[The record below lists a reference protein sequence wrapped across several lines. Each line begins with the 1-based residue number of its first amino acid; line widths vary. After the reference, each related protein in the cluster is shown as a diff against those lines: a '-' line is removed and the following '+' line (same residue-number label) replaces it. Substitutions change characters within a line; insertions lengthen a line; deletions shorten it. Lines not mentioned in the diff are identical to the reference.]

1 MHHTTSD
8 PKRRRIWFDVR
19 NSPSWPV
26 TNTDVHDTEMDN
38 ENEPRVTVSA
48 QQPNEG
54 LRTQPQ
60 MQAERVTLYDGVEL
74 VPLTKY
80 VEDGDVTIPNLANEI
95 ARLHEELHSKRSTKW
110 ELSKLFSNIKHMK
123 KRIVSLETKVDNQ
136 CFQPP
141 RGLPERPSSD
151 LAFNYAS
158 QLEHHGLRPDVN
170 FAKRNCEA
178 RAPVSLSVKNRE
190 LSEELQRLRS
200 TVRELKASVADLV
213 AIEQSGTR

>member
-1 MHHTTSD
+1 MHHD

-38 ENEPRVTVSA
+38 ENEPRVTVST

-54 LRTQPQ
+54 LRTRPQ
-60 MQAERVTLYDGVEL
+60 MQAEGVEL

-80 VEDGDVTIPNLANEI
+80 VEDGDVMIPDLANEI
-95 ARLHEELHSKRSTKW
+95 ARLHEELHSKRITKR

-170 FAKRNCEA
+170 FAKRNREA
-178 RAPVSLSVKNRE
+178 RAPVSLSVKNGE
-190 LSEELQRLRS
+190 LSEELQQLRS

-213 AIEQSGTR
+213 AIEQSATR